1 MYIKQIQIQNFQAI
15 KEFNGDFEGN
25 VYLVTGENELG
36 KSTLL
41 KAIMVLLTGN
51 RDEVLRNG
59 EDKGFAKIVVGGDG
73 KEYEV
78 ELRMTKANPRGTITI
93 KSKDTGLRSDRVTA
107 LQEIFGYQDFD
118 ANEFVSWSETAEGR
132 RKQVQI
138 VKSLL
143 PTETQQ
149 RIFEIDAESTR
160 IKEQRKEDNSTLK
173 TYSTLLAKAEKE
185 IKPGDVD
192 TYSEALDLQ
201 ELLEQQA
208 QAVKLEEKAKSVKE
222 RLAQREKTIAET
234 PQRYSDLDKKR
245 AEALEARKSAEK
257 AAKAAMEE
265 AIKKAK
271 QDYADS
277 VNRISKQWDDNVVYF
292 DEQEKMI
299 RTEEADAIKRRDN
312 CKAWLEN
319 YEANKPADVSQKI
332 NDIQHHNEMHRKVED
347 YLAAKQNKEEAS
359 AKVADHEKKLLSLS
373 AEREALIKKA
383 DLPITGL
390 NFTEDG
396 LELNGIPFVAGKVSD
411 SQIMEVAAKL
421 IIAKNPTVKVFRI
434 ARGESLG
441 KKKLE
446 ALIDLAK
453 KNGYQGFIE
462 QVVREQ
468 NELKVEQ
475 YNEK

>member
-73 KEYEV
+73 NEYEV

-185 IKPGDVD
+185 IKPGDVE

-208 QAVKLEEKAKSVKE
+208 QSVKLEEKAKSVKE
-222 RLAQREKTIAET
+222 KLAQREKTIAET

-245 AEALEARKSAEK
+245 AEALEARKSAAE

-299 RTEEADAIKRRDN
+299 RAEEADAIKRRDN

-359 AKVADHEKKLLSLS
+359 AKVADHEKKLIFLS

-468 NELKVEQ
+468 NELRVEQ

>member
-93 KSKDTGLRSDRVTA
+93 KSKDAGLRSDRVTA

-143 PTETQQ
+143 PKETQQ
-149 RIFEIDAESTR
+149 RILDIDAETAR
-160 IKEQRKEDNSTLK
+160 IKEQRKDDNATLK
-173 TYSTLLAKAEKE
+173 THTTLLAKAEKE
-185 IKPGDVD
+185 IKPGDVE

-222 RLAQREKTIAET
+222 KLAQRERTIAET

-245 AEALEARKSAEK
+245 AEALEARKSAAE

-277 VNRISKQWDDNVVYF
+277 VNRINKQWDDNKVYF

-299 RTEEADAIKRRDN
+299 QAEEADAIKRRDN

-441 KKKLE
+441 RKKLE
-446 ALIDLAK
+446 ALIRFAREQ
-453 KNGYQGFIE
+453 GYQGFLE
-462 QVVREQ
+462 MVVRDQ
-468 NELKVEQ
+468 NELRVEQ

>member
-73 KEYEV
+73 NEYEV

-185 IKPGDVD
+185 IKPGDVE

-208 QAVKLEEKAKSVKE
+208 QSVKLEEKAKSVKE
-222 RLAQREKTIAET
+222 KLAQREKTIAET

-245 AEALEARKSAEK
+245 AEALEARKSAAE

-299 RTEEADAIKRRDN
+299 RAEEADAIKRRDN

-359 AKVADHEKKLLSLS
+359 AKVADHEKKLIYLS

-468 NELKVEQ
+468 NELRVEQ

>member
-59 EDKGFAKIVVGGDG
+59 EDKGFAKMIVGGDG
-73 KEYEV
+73 REYEV

-93 KSKDTGLRSDRVTA
+93 KSKDTGLRSDRITA

-143 PTETQQ
+143 PGDTQK
-149 RIFEIDAESTR
+149 RILDIDAEVAR
-160 IKEQRKEDNSTLK
+160 IKEQRKDDNATLK
-173 TYSTLLAKAEKE
+173 TFTTLLAKAEKE
-185 IKPGDVD
+185 INPGDVE

-201 ELLEQQA
+201 ELLEQQS
-208 QAVKLEEKAKSVKE
+208 QAVKLEEKASSVKE
-222 RLAQREKTIAET
+222 KLAQREKTIAEA
-234 PQRYSDLDKKR
+234 PERLV
-245 AEALEARKSAEK
+245 AL
-257 AAKAAMEE
+257 
-265 AIKKAK
+265 K
-271 QDYADS
+271 QDYVAALNENE
-277 VNRISKQWDDNVVYF
+277 VAKEEAKEKMEQAIENAKQMYEIEINRINKSWENIKANYREREKQIQA
-292 DEQEKMI
+292 EQD
-299 RTEEADAIKRRDN
+299 DAIKRRDN

-332 NDIQHHNEMHRKVED
+332 KDIQHHNDMHRKVED

-359 AKVADHEKKLLSLS
+359 TKVAEHENKLLSL
-373 AEREALIKKA
+373 ATEREALIKKA
-383 DLPITGL
+383 DLPISGL

-446 ALIDLAK
+446 ALIELAK

-475 YNEK
+475 YIEK

>member
-1 MYIKQIQIQNFQAI
+1 MYIKQIQLQNFQAI
-15 KEFNGDFEGN
+15 KEFSGNFEGN

-41 KAIMVLLTGN
+41 KAIMTLLTGN

-59 EDKGFAKIVVGGDG
+59 EEKGFAKIVVGGDG

-118 ANEFVSWSETAEGR
+118 ANEFVNWSETAEGR

-185 IKPGDVD
+185 IKPGDVE

-208 QAVKLEEKAKSVKE
+208 QAVKLEEKAKSVQEK
-222 RLAQREKTIAET
+222 LAQREKTIAET
-234 PQRYSDLDKKR
+234 PQKHADLDKKR
-245 AEALEARKSAEK
+245 AEALEARKSAEE

-265 AIKKAK
+265 AIEKAK
-271 QDYADS
+271 QDYLAS
-277 VNRISKQWDDNVVYF
+277 VNRIKKQWEDTKVYF
-292 DEQEKMI
+292 DEQEKLI
-299 RTEEADAIKRRDN
+299 QLEEADAVKRRDN
-312 CKAWLEN
+312 CKSWLEN

-332 NDIQHHNEMHRKVED
+332 NDIQHHNGMHQKVEA
-347 YLAAKQNKEEAS
+347 YLQAKKEKDAAQ
-359 AKVADHEKKLLSLS
+359 AKVVSHIEKLNALSQ
-373 AEREALIKKA
+373 ERAQLIQDAKF
-383 DLPITGL
+383 PIAGL
-390 NFTEDG
+390 TFTEDG
-396 LELNGIPFVAGKVSD
+396 LELNGIPFVTGKVSD
-411 SQIMEVAAKL
+411 SQIMEVAARL

-441 KKKLE
+441 KKKME
-446 ALIDLAK
+446 ALVTFARE
-453 KNGYQGFIE
+453 NGFQGFVE

-468 NELKVEQ
+468 NELKVEE
-475 YNEK
+475 YSEK